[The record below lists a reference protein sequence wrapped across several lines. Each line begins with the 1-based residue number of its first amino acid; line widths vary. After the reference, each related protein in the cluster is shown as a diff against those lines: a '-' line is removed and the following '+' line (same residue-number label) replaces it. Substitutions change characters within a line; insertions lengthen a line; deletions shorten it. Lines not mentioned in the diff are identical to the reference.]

1 MEVCNAPASFGW
13 GCLASASCL
22 AFLAGWLVR
31 ATWPHTV
38 QVSINA
44 PLLTSSQ
51 SKQQVEQ
58 GKEVELCKEVEQSSP
73 TGLVFVISRGERY
86 HASKQYVLA
95 YGGQG
100 VRQLSACNKC
110 IAG

>member
-22 AFLAGWLVR
+22 AFLAGWLLQ
-31 ATWPHTV
+31 ATWPQTL

-44 PLLTSSQ
+44 PLLTSSESKQEVEQ
-51 SKQQVEQ
+51 SKEM
-58 GKEVELCKEVEQSSP
+58 EQSSP
-73 TGLVFVISRGERY
+73 TGLVFVSSRGQRY
-86 HASKQYVLA
+86 HASKQCVLA
-95 YGGQG
+95 CGGQG

>member
-31 ATWPHTV
+31 ATWPQTV

-44 PLLTSSQ
+44 PLLTSSESKQEVEQ
-51 SKQQVEQ
+51 SKKVEQ
-58 GKEVELCKEVEQSSP
+58 SKEVEQSCP
-73 TGLVFVISRGERY
+73 TGLVFVSSRGERY
-86 HASKQYVLA
+86 HASKQCLLA

>member
-13 GCLASASCL
+13 GCLAAASCL

-44 PLLTSSQ
+44 PLLTSFESNQEVDQ
-51 SKQQVEQ
+51 SKEKKQR
-58 GKEVELCKEVEQSSP
+58 GP
-73 TGLVFVISRGERY
+73 TGLVFVSSRGERY
-86 HASKQYVLA
+86 HASKQCVLA
-95 YGGQG
+95 CGGQG

>member
-44 PLLTSSQ
+44 PLLTSSE
-51 SKQQVEQ
+51 SKQEVEQ
-58 GKEVELCKEVEQSSP
+58 SKEVEQSSP
-73 TGLVFVISRGERY
+73 TGLVFVSSRGERY
-86 HASKQYVLA
+86 HASKQCVLA
-95 YGGQG
+95 CGGQG

>member
-31 ATWPHTV
+31 AAWPQTV

-44 PLLTSSQ
+44 PLLTSYE
-51 SKQQVEQ
+51 SKHEVEQ
-58 GKEVELCKEVEQSSP
+58 SKEVEQSSP
-73 TGLVFVISRGERY
+73 TGLVFASSRGDRY
-86 HASKQYVLA
+86 HASKQCVLA
-95 YGGQG
+95 CGGQG

>member
-31 ATWPHTV
+31 ATWPQTV

-44 PLLTSSQ
+44 PLLTSFEN
-51 SKQQVEQ
+51 KQ
-58 GKEVELCKEVEQSSP
+58 EVEQSHEKHKQRGPSSQ
-73 TGLVFVISRGERY
+73 VFVSSRGDRY
-86 HASKQYVLA
+86 HASKQCVLA
-95 YGGQG
+95 CGGQG

-110 IAG
+110 IDG